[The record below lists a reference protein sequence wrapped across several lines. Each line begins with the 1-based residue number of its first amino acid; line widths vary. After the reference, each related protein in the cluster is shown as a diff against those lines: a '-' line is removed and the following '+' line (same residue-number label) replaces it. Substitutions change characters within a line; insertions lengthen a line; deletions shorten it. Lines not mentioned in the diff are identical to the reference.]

1 MREKMDRPFIKGLE
15 LSRLF
20 YGEAV
25 GPLLA
30 EHFPRLPHSAALLG
44 PGSDVLGFDTPQS
57 TDHDWGPRLK
67 LFLSEADHEAHRDE
81 IDRVL
86 RDKLPCEI
94 HGYPTGFGRHEDD
107 TTVLAPAQD
116 GPVNHG
122 VSILTVRGFFT
133 RCLNY
138 DPDGQ
143 LRAVDWLTFPE
154 QRLRSVVTGGVFHD
168 GLHQLEPIRAR
179 LSAYP
184 HDVWLYLLAVQW
196 RRLSQEEHLMGRCG
210 QVGDD
215 LGSRLVA
222 TRLVRDLMRLCFL
235 MERQYAPYIKW
246 FGTAF
251 AQLDCAE
258 PLVPILNRA
267 LRADTW
273 QGREKHLSA
282 AYAFVAA
289 KHNDLGITEPLPAHV
304 SQFHDRPFLVIHG
317 DRFADGIR
325 AAITSEEVRALPEN
339 VGGIDQFVDST
350 DVLAHPERFDL
361 LRSVYQ

>member
-1 MREKMDRPFIKGLE
+1 MNRPFIKGLE

-20 YGEAV
+20 YKEAV
-25 GPLLA
+25 EPLLT
-30 EHFPRLPHSAALLG
+30 EHFPEIPHSAALLG

-86 RDKLPCEI
+86 RDKLPREI
-94 HGYPTGFGRHEDD
+94 HGHPTGFGRHEDD
-107 TTVLAPAQD
+107 TAVMVAAQS

-133 RCLNY
+133 RYLNH
-138 DPDGQ
+138 DPAEE
-143 LRAVDWLTFPE
+143 LRAVNWLTFPE
-154 QRLRSVVTGGVFHD
+154 QRLRSVVAGGVFHD
-168 GLHQLEPIRAR
+168 GLHQLEPVRAR
-179 LSAYP
+179 LSYYP

-196 RRLSQEEHLMGRCG
+196 RRISQEEHLMGRCG

-222 TRLVRDLMRLCFL
+222 ARLVRDLMRLCFL

-258 PLVPILNRA
+258 SLTPILRQA
-267 LRADTW
+267 LSADTW
-273 QGREKHLSA
+273 QGRQKQLSA
-282 AYAFVAA
+282 AYEFAA
-289 KHNDLGITEPLPAHV
+289 TKHNELGITEPLPARV
-304 SQFHDRPFLVIHG
+304 SRFHDRPFLVIHG
-317 DRFADGIR
+317 DRFADEIR
-325 AAITSEEVRALPEN
+325 AAITDEEVRALPEN
-339 VGGIDQFVDST
+339 VGGIEQFVDST
-350 DVLAHPERFDL
+350 DVLAYPERFDL

>member
-1 MREKMDRPFIKGLE
+1 MNRPFIKGLE

-20 YGEAV
+20 YEEAV
-25 GPLLA
+25 EPLLT
-30 EHFPRLPHSAALLG
+30 ENFPEIPHSAALLG

-67 LFLSEADHEAHRDE
+67 LFLSEADHEVHRDE

-86 RDKLPCEI
+86 QDKLPREI

-107 TTVLAPAQD
+107 TAVMAAAQN
-116 GPVNHG
+116 GPMHHG

-133 RCLNY
+133 RYLNY
-138 DPDGQ
+138 DPDGE
-143 LRAVDWLTFPE
+143 LGAVDWLTFPE
-154 QRLRSVVTGGVFHD
+154 QRLRSLVAGGVFHD

-179 LSAYP
+179 LSYYP

-222 TRLVRDLMRLCFL
+222 AHLVRDLMRLCFL
-235 MERQYAPYIKW
+235 MERQYAPYTKW

-251 AQLDCAE
+251 AQLNCAE
-258 PLVPILNRA
+258 TLTPILSQV

-273 QGREKHLSA
+273 QSREKHLSA
-282 AYAFVAA
+282 AYEFVAA
-289 KHNDLGITEPLPAHV
+289 KHNSLGITEPLSARV
-304 SQFHDRPFLVIHG
+304 SRFHDRPFLVINA
-317 DRFADGIR
+317 DRFADRIR
-325 AAITSEEVRALPEN
+325 GAMTSEEVRTLPEN

-350 DVLAHPERFDL
+350 DILAYPERIDL

>member
-1 MREKMDRPFIKGLE
+1 MNRPFIKGLE

-20 YGEAV
+20 YEEAV
-25 GPLLA
+25 EPLLA
-30 EHFPRLPHSAALLG
+30 EHFPRLCHSAALLG

-57 TDHDWGPRLK
+57 TDHDWGPKLK
-67 LFLSEADHEAHRDE
+67 LFLSEADHETHRDE

-86 RDKLPCEI
+86 RDKLPHEI

-107 TTVLAPAQD
+107 TAAMAAAQS

-122 VSILTVRGFFT
+122 VSFLTVRGFFT
-133 RCLNY
+133 RYLNH
-138 DPDGQ
+138 DPDEEPG
-143 LRAVDWLTFPE
+143 AVDWLTFPE
-154 QRLRSVVTGGVFHD
+154 QRLRSVVAGGVFHD
-168 GLHQLEPIRAR
+168 GLNRLEPIRAR
-179 LSAYP
+179 LSYYP

-222 TRLVRDLMRLCFL
+222 ARLVRDLMRLCFL

-251 AQLDCAE
+251 AELDCAE
-258 PLVPILNRA
+258 SLTPILRQV
-267 LRADTW
+267 LSADTW

-282 AYAFVAA
+282 AYEFVAA
-289 KHNDLGITEPLPAHV
+289 KHNDLGITEPLSARV
-304 SQFHDRPFLVIHG
+304 SQFHDRPFLVINA

-339 VGGIDQFVDST
+339 VGGIDQFVDSA
-350 DVLAHPERFDL
+350 DVLAYPERFDL